1 MSKKELVPDNYNTVH
16 LPSHHRAWKNGCVY
30 EHILIAEQKLGRELK
45 DGECVHHID
54 ENKRNNDPNNLM
66 IFDTYENHIAF
77 HHGGKAIPLEDGTY
91 TVIPLYKYEVVK
103 KRDGSGFTKRKI
115 VNNIDELKKPSNLSS
130 KHSMDLCP
138 ICNKNFKHINASMCL
153 ECFKKDNI
161 KHIPSKEKLI
171 NDFIN
176 NNSNKSAVARINNV
190 EQTTIRNWCKRYGI
204 KDCLININMSKPA
217 EEREQIWIN
226 NR

>member
-1 MSKKELVPDNYNTVH
+1 MSKKELVPDNYNTLY

-77 HHGGKAIPLEDGTY
+77 HHNGKAIPLGDGTY
-91 TVIPLYKYEVVK
+91 TVIPLYKYEVVE
-103 KRDGSGFTKRKI
+103 KRDGSGFTKRRI
-115 VNNIDELKKPSNLSS
+115 INNIEGLNNQTN
-130 KHSMDLCP
+130 HSINICP
-138 ICNKNFKHINASMCL
+138 ICNKNLKNSKSNMCL
-153 ECFKKDNI
+153 ECYNI
-161 KHIPSKEKLI
+161 ERAKNIPSKEKLI

-190 EQTTIRNWCKRYGI
+190 EQTTVRKWCKKYGI

-226 NR
+226 NK